1 MKKLTISKTINS
13 LKNPKNLEKK
23 ENENLKKNNGT
34 IILSSN
40 DFDQKEVSFLN
51 QNFSFMLDQSN
62 LLSLSGKEKMFELNK
77 EWPLNQLLNSFSN
90 QKIKKS
96 KENHQKNAKFM
107 NLLIKS
113 NSIKVLQN
121 ITIFLIYNR

>member
-34 IILSSN
+34 IILSSI

-96 KENHQKNAKFM
+96 KENQQKNAKFM

>member
-96 KENHQKNAKFM
+96 KENQQKNAKFM